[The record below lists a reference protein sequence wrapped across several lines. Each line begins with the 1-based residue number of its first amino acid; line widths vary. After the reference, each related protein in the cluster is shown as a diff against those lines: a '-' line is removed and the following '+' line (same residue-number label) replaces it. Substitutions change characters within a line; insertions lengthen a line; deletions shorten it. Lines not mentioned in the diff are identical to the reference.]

1 MPFRFCPQCGTKLQP
16 EFRFCPSCGEKLL
29 CPVELPEPSGQT
41 ESWAPSQSHEIE
53 TFTVKTSPTVLS
65 TRFEAT
71 ERHPC
76 NESLPV
82 SARPPLRQTRKSSRF
97 IKEADFNIQDV
108 APPADVIEA
117 KDNAAG
123 SKLFPP
129 KQHALTS
136 SLDEK
141 VQPASEI
148 LSPPVSKS
156 PRRVRGKAR
165 TSRPVEKLVQE
176 GKELTDKTSLEA
188 GESNLACSPVS
199 ASLTRSSPATS
210 RSPLKGRGKAKKAK
224 HMFALE
230 PLEENEEV
238 TDTTGKKWKLVK
250 LISQSMTELFYEVFQ
265 AQTRSSSKEINYI
278 LKLGAKDGRIFNEQN
293 FLQRSA
299 KPSSVDKWVKNNK
312 MDFLGIPSC
321 VGFGLHGDSYRFL
334 VFPDLG
340 QSLESLMQ
348 NDGLLSEKVVL
359 QLACRILDVLEYIHS
374 NEYVHA
380 DLSAENIY
388 VKPSQK
394 SQVYLVG
401 YCYAFRYCPG
411 GQHVEYREASRTPH
425 EGTVEFISLD
435 AHKGAAPSR
444 RSDLQSLG
452 YCMLRWHSGMLP
464 WTEVTQPDQVATQKQ
479 RYMDDVPALLNHCF
493 GKKSVTRAFQ
503 TYLTAVMAL
512 QYSEQPDYLALKDV
526 FRAALLQLGG
536 TVEQLLDF

>member
-108 APPADVIEA
+108 APPADVIE
-117 KDNAAG
+117 
-123 SKLFPP
+123 
-129 KQHALTS
+129 
-136 SLDEK
+136 
-141 VQPASEI
+141 
-148 LSPPVSKS
+148 
-156 PRRVRGKAR
+156 VRGKAR